1 MKYLLI
7 SVGIVV
13 LLVLSFFI
21 LSTPTVKSL
30 SCCLSEYNS
39 KMDTN
44 IAIARQERWNKE
56 KVCTA
61 GKPALEEFQ
70 LCYSLVGSK
79 SLFPVDLV
87 FQVIRMIK
95 PGTIGGDING
105 VIKIHN
111 SSCIDYPETQIL

>member
-7 SVGIVV
+7 FFGIVV
-13 LLVLSFFI
+13 LLVLSFFV
-21 LSTPTVKSL
+21 LSTPTVKSFS
-30 SCCLSEYNS
+30 SCLNEYNL
-39 KMDTN
+39 KMGNN

-61 GKPALEEFQ
+61 GKPTLEEFQ

-87 FQVIRMIK
+87 FQVTRMIK
-95 PGTIGGDING
+95 PGTIGGDVNE

-111 SSCIDYPETQIL
+111 SSCIDYPEAQIL